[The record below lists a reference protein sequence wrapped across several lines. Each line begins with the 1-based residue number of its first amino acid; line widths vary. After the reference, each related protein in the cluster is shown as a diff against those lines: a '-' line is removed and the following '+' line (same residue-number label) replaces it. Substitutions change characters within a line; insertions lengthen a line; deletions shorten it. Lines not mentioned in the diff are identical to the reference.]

1 MILAGIIFIFN
12 LILAYLSIDISKL
25 DSVTEQLK
33 IGMFSSIFVLSL
45 TLFIFAFRQNRNINK
60 IYQKICRRKNKNTPQ
75 KNKNTLFGVILF
87 FYKA

>member
-45 TLFIFAFRQNRNINK
+45 TLFIFAFRQNRNIKQN
-60 IYQKICRRKNKNTPQ
+60 ISKNFLHAK
-75 KNKNTLFGVILF
+75 
-87 FYKA
+87 

>member
-25 DSVTEQLK
+25 DSVAEQLK

-45 TLFIFAFRQNRNINK
+45 TLFIFAFRQNRNIN
-60 IYQKICRRKNKNTPQ
+60 
-75 KNKNTLFGVILF
+75 
-87 FYKA
+87 

>member
-45 TLFIFAFRQNRNINK
+45 TLFIFAFRQNRNIVGGK
-60 IYQKICRRKNKNTPQ
+60 IKCNHRKIK
-75 KNKNTLFGVILF
+75 
-87 FYKA
+87 

>member
-1 MILAGIIFIFN
+1 LILAGIIFIFN

-45 TLFIFAFRQNRNINK
+45 TLFIFAFRQNRNIKQN
-60 IYQKICRRKNKNTPQ
+60 ISKNFLHAK
-75 KNKNTLFGVILF
+75 
-87 FYKA
+87 

>member
-45 TLFIFAFRQNRNINK
+45 TLFIFAFRQ
-60 IYQKICRRKNKNTPQ
+60 
-75 KNKNTLFGVILF
+75 
-87 FYKA
+87 

>member
-25 DSVTEQLK
+25 DSVAEQLK

-60 IYQKICRRKNKNTPQ
+60 I
-75 KNKNTLFGVILF
+75 
-87 FYKA
+87 

>member
-25 DSVTEQLK
+25 DSVAEQLK

-45 TLFIFAFRQNRNINK
+45 TLFIFAFVR
-60 IYQKICRRKNKNTPQ
+60 
-75 KNKNTLFGVILF
+75 GILKRTCN
-87 FYKA
+87 YP

>member
-25 DSVTEQLK
+25 DSVAEQLK

-60 IYQKICRRKNKNTPQ
+60 
-75 KNKNTLFGVILF
+75 
-87 FYKA
+87 

>member
-45 TLFIFAFRQNRNINK
+45 TLFIFAFVGGK
-60 IYQKICRRKNKNTPQ
+60 IKFPFGKIKFP
-75 KNKNTLFGVILF
+75 
-87 FYKA
+87 

>member
-45 TLFIFAFRQNRNINK
+45 TLFIFAFSI
-60 IYQKICRRKNKNTPQ
+60 KICKKV
-75 KNKNTLFGVILF
+75 K
-87 FYKA
+87 

>member
-60 IYQKICRRKNKNTPQ
+60 IHQKIFACKMI
-75 KNKNTLFGVILF
+75 F
-87 FYKA
+87 

>member
-45 TLFIFAFRQNRNINK
+45 TLFIFAFRQNRNI
-60 IYQKICRRKNKNTPQ
+60 
-75 KNKNTLFGVILF
+75 
-87 FYKA
+87 

>member
-25 DSVTEQLK
+25 DSVAEQLK

-60 IYQKICRRKNKNTPQ
+60 IHQKIFCMQ
-75 KNKNTLFGVILF
+75 
-87 FYKA
+87 

>member
-45 TLFIFAFRQNRNINK
+45 TLFIFAFRQNRN
-60 IYQKICRRKNKNTPQ
+60 CRRKNKM
-75 KNKNTLFGVILF
+75 
-87 FYKA
+87 

>member
-25 DSVTEQLK
+25 DSVAEQLK

-45 TLFIFAFRQNRNINK
+45 TLFIFAVGGK
-60 IYQKICRRKNKNTPQ
+60 IKFPFGKIKLP
-75 KNKNTLFGVILF
+75 
-87 FYKA
+87 

>member
-25 DSVTEQLK
+25 DSVAEQLK

-45 TLFIFAFRQNRNINK
+45 TLFIFAFRQNRNI
-60 IYQKICRRKNKNTPQ
+60 
-75 KNKNTLFGVILF
+75 
-87 FYKA
+87 

>member
-12 LILAYLSIDISKL
+12 LILVYLSIDISKL

-60 IYQKICRRKNKNTPQ
+60 I
-75 KNKNTLFGVILF
+75 
-87 FYKA
+87 

>member
-45 TLFIFAFRQNRNINK
+45 TLFIFAFRQNSVR
-60 IYQKICRRKNKNTPQ
+60 
-75 KNKNTLFGVILF
+75 GILKRTCN
-87 FYKA
+87 YP

>member
-45 TLFIFAFRQNRNINK
+45 TLFIFAFRQNRNM
-60 IYQKICRRKNKNTPQ
+60 
-75 KNKNTLFGVILF
+75 
-87 FYKA
+87 